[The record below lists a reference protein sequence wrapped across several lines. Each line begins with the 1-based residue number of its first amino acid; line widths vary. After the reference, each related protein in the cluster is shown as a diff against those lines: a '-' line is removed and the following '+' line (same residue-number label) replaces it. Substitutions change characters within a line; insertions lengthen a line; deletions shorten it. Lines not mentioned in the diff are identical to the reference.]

1 MPLAVGRQLSS
12 ALGAVDLQLCLS
24 GTWLFSLEVS
34 LARYIFV
41 LFPREKALL
50 IVISHMP
57 IRAAAGAYGGESS
70 AVVDLFN
77 CLTQTWSTAHL
88 SVARMDP
95 VAASVGSI
103 ALFAGG
109 QSRKPFDSGNPYISS
124 YYDSSVV
131 DVFHVTTAKWSN
143 ASLSVARKYLSATT
157 VGDLA
162 VFAGGENSD
171 VVDSYRLAVTGGSTY
186 ASAAA
191 AV

>member
-1 MPLAVGRQLSS
+1 MS
-12 ALGAVDLQLCLS
+12 A
-24 GTWLFSLEVS
+24 FSEGEGVAHFDFTHAHS
-34 LARYIFV
+34 QT
-41 LFPREKALL
+41 
-50 IVISHMP
+50 
-57 IRAAAGAYGGESS
+57 AGAYGGESS
-70 AVVDLFN
+70 LVDLFN
-77 CLTQTWSTAHL
+77 CLTQTWSTAFL

-109 QSRKPFDSGNPYISS
+109 QSRKPFDSGNPYMPL

-131 DVFHVTTAKWSN
+131 DIFHVTTGKWTN
-143 ASLSVARKYLSATT
+143 ASLSVARKYLAATT

-171 VVDSYRLAVTGGSTY
+171 AVDFYQLAVTGVSTI